1 VSYSLFTSDVFTYPG
16 GGIAA
21 GVPVRVLFRN
31 TYVMQSLFLDDLGT
45 NRESNPLPTG
55 DDGRVSFWIEP
66 GEYDL
71 VANGV
76 TTQVTVAPIPDPPG
90 PDDYVTKAEMDAAIA
105 AAGGGLLPA
114 VTAKGDLYAAS
125 TSNVV
130 GVLPV
135 GANGTVLTADS
146 TVSLGVKWAAGGGGG
161 AVSSVFGRSGA
172 VVAQAGDYTKAQV
185 GLGNADNT
193 SDASKPISTATQT
206 ALDGKQPLDSDLTTI
221 AGLTATTDNV
231 IQSVAG
237 AWASRTPAQLKS
249 TLALA
254 KADVGLANVDNT
266 ADTAKPVS
274 TAQQTALDGKAALS
288 HTHATAD
295 ITSGTLGVARGGTG
309 LATVGVGNFLSGNG
323 TSALN
328 ERTPGQVLSDIGA
341 AASSHSHAAGDITS
355 GTLGVARGGTGL
367 ATVTAGNFLT
377 GNGTSAFNSRT
388 PAQALG
394 DLGAAAASHSHA
406 ESDVTNL
413 VSDLAAKAPLA
424 SPALTGTATAVNLT
438 ASGRFMITPDTLTIS
453 AGAVATDASLGNH
466 FDIAANANFT
476 LSNPTNPTHGQ
487 RVMWVITQDATGSRT
502 ITLGSAFA
510 LGTDITAV
518 VLTTTANKSDYLGAV
533 YDSTAAKWRVVMFV
547 KGY

>member
-1 VSYSLFTSDVFTYPG
+1 MAFSLFTSDPFVYPG

-21 GVPVRVLFRN
+21 GVYVRVCFRN
-31 TYVMQSLFLDDLGT
+31 TTVMATLYKDDLAT
-45 NRESNPLPTG
+45 ARESNPLPTA
-55 DDGRVSFWIEP
+55 DDGTVSFWIEP

-71 VANGV
+71 LANGT

-125 TSNVV
+125 TANVV

-146 TVSLGVKWAAGGGGG
+146 TVSLGLKWAAAGGGGG
-161 AVSSVFGRSGA
+161 AVSSVNG
-172 VVAQAGDYTKAQV
+172 QTGDVTITAA
-185 GLGNADNT
+185 GLGAETVAAHNADVATLNA
-193 SDASKPISTATQT
+193 SIASKADAAATT
-206 ALDGKQPLDSDLTTI
+206 SALAGKQPLDSDLTTI

-254 KADVGLANVDNT
+254 KADVGLGNVDNT
-266 ADTAKPVS
+266 ADSAKPVS
-274 TAQQTALDGKAALS
+274 TAQQTALDGKAALV

-295 ITSGTLGVARGGTG
+295 VTSGTFGVARGGTG

-323 TSALN
+323 TSAFN
-328 ERTPGQVLSDIGA
+328 ERTPAQVLSDIGA
-341 AASSHSHAAGDITS
+341 AASSHTHAASDIAS

-367 ATVTAGNFLT
+367 ASVTAGNFLT
-377 GNGTSAFNSRT
+377 GNGTSALNSRT
-388 PAQALG
+388 PSQALG
-394 DLGAAAASHSHA
+394 DLGAAAASHTHA

-424 SPALTGTATAVNLT
+424 SPTFTGTATFNRLI
-438 ASGRFMITPDTLTIS
+438 ITPDALTVS

-466 FDIAANANFT
+466 FTISATANFT
-476 LSNPTNPTHGQ
+476 LSNPTNPTDGQ
-487 RVMWVITQDATGSRT
+487 RVIWQITQDATGSRT

-518 VLTTTANKSDYLGAV
+518 TLTTTANKCDYLGAV
-533 YDSTAAKWRVVMFV
+533 YDATAAKWRVVMFV